1 MSYLNVQNW
10 FQIQMRSMDQF
21 IEKENPVRFLNA
33 FMEQLELG
41 H

>member
-1 MSYLNVQNW
+1 MSYLNVQNR

-21 IEKENPVRFLNA
+21 FDKENPVGFLDA
-33 FMEQLELG
+33 FMEQFELD